1 MKTIEII
8 SLRVSDQQKAKEFYM
23 KLGFELIVE
32 APMGNGETWVQLGLP
47 GQSTSISLM
56 NFQSLILETEDME
69 KETRELKTKGIESE
83 KIDDTPWGKF
93 AQLKDPD
100 GNALTLHQK

>member
-8 SLRVSDQQKAKEFYM
+8 NIPVADQQKAKAFYQ
-23 KLGFELIVE
+23 KLDFQLLVE

-47 GQSTSISLM
+47 NQTTSLSLM
-56 NFQSLILETEDME
+56 NFHGVILETDDID
-69 KETRELKTKGIESE
+69 KEVRELKSRGIESS
-83 KIDDTPWGKF
+83 KIDDTPWGRF

-100 GNALTLHQK
+100 GNGLTLHQK

>member
-8 SLRVSDQQKAKEFYM
+8 SQKVSDQQKSKDYYL
-23 KLGFELIVE
+23 KLGFEVMVE

-47 GQSTSISLM
+47 GQATSISLM
-56 NFQSLILETEDME
+56 NFQSMILETEDME
-69 KETRELKTKGIESE
+69 KELRELKAKGIETG

-93 AQLKDPD
+93 SQLKDPD
-100 GNALTLHQK
+100 GNNITLHQK